1 MNLQLRWSSNCHCHW
16 NAILNFGTVSHLL
29 LFPVPSCAHLSFCVR
44 FCTIGVLVDS
54 QDMTVVKRLEA
65 STFVVCKSCCWSS
78 DIHNVSNLFSCLQH
92 AQVSHAKYSL
102 QLIKLQKHL
111 EMGKSSVS
119 PGLQLFHAVTHSKL
133 RTAFTFFLWLKFL
146 LKRPR

>member
-1 MNLQLRWSSNCHCHW
+1 MWTDSEDDHLNCHW
-16 NAILNFGTVSHLL
+16 NATLNFGAVSHLL
-29 LFPVPSCAHLSFCVR
+29 LFTLPSCAHLSCCVR

-54 QDMTVVKRLEA
+54 QDMMVVKRLKA

-78 DIHNVSNLFSCLQH
+78 DVHSVSNLFSCLQH

-102 QLIKLQKHL
+102 QLVKLQKHL

-119 PGLQLFHAVTHSKL
+119 QYLIFIRIATLLCSHSQ
-133 RTAFTFFLWLKFL
+133 
-146 LKRPR
+146 

>member
-1 MNLQLRWSSNCHCHW
+1 M
-16 NAILNFGTVSHLL
+16 
-29 LFPVPSCAHLSFCVR
+29 
-44 FCTIGVLVDS
+44 DS
-54 QDMTVVKRLEA
+54 QDMMVVKRLKA

-102 QLIKLQKHL
+102 QLVKLQKHL

-119 PGLQLFHAVTHSKL
+119 QYLIFIRIAT
-133 RTAFTFFLWLKFL
+133 L
-146 LKRPR
+146 LCSLSQ